1 MKKLII
7 SLTLICAIFCT
18 FDSCLKCYD
27 ESKCSNIDIEFE
39 GFSCYQYENE
49 YRTNECTPYPDDKKD
64 QEAYWNMDF
73 NFIKEIISSGIFS
86 DLEDLTIYG
95 GEKKTYN
102 KGEKINTKK
111 ISLTP
116 VDKEIISSKNTCLYK
131 LFGRFIDNYN
141 KNGVTSYPNVK
152 DKTLCFN
159 SDQFDE
165 ALNLFNC
172 GYAEISFPLN
182 GETYTMTTCFPFPNR
197 KMPEKVQNVYNK
209 CMIENQI
216 ASIKQLVSGESN
228 KLRIVEGEI
237 LSKIKGLNNLVK
249 ITSEKTSQNEIRQLQ
264 STNPGVYELV
274 IENQYGK
281 KYKYTNNVQD
291 KPIVISEGNIE
302 EEEKAEDFQRVNA
315 HNYFKLNILFSLV
328 LILML

>member
-18 FDSCLKCYD
+18 FDSCLNCHD
-27 ESKCSNIDIEFE
+27 ESQCSNKDIEFE
-39 GFSCYQYENE
+39 GFSCYKYESE
-49 YRTNECTPYPDDKKD
+49 YRTNKCTPYPDDKKD

-73 NFIKEIISSGIFS
+73 IFLKEIASSGIF
-86 DLEDLTIYG
+86 DLEDLSIFSS
-95 GEKKTYN
+95 EKKTYN
-102 KGEKINTKK
+102 KGEKIKTKI

-116 VDKEIISSKNTCLYK
+116 VDKEIMSSKYTCLYK
-131 LFGRFIDNYN
+131 LYGRFVDNYK

-209 CMIENQI
+209 CIIENQI

-315 HNYFKLNILFSLV
+315 HNYFKINILFSLF
-328 LILML
+328 LILLL